1 MNNIDD
7 KSKDKLIQMI
17 EKSEAG
23 LELVMPTFVELFEA
37 YSAILSPQAIAS
49 LDLRGRSRLPYYLIQ
64 NKLQRIQADFIE
76 AYFTNKQFVNIGA
89 KKSLKGGY
97 YDNATGEFISFTRG
111 LYDGLN
117 EASINALQNA
127 VDYYTTED
135 EDELSN
141 MYEPLAKVLRQ
152 MQLYGTGVLK
162 ISWDFSNDGLNLER
176 IELKDIKFDTGAS
189 RPKDLMYLV
198 HDIYLSKDQIQAYAD
213 DGIFD
218 RNIDLEKIND
228 SANLSTAQN
237 PDEFKR
243 YKLQDVYE
251 KKANDWYVSTLYN
264 KDLILRSDIKLED
277 GLPFIIGTIKDQEAK
292 PNGEDRSIL
301 IYGDSIMAMLIP
313 IQQEMMIVRNQQL
326 DILSRQLNPRYI
338 INDRSINPFDFSN
351 QKLSVIKGDG
361 DKVKELRLPNL
372 RDSNFNVERLG
383 VEAQEIIG
391 ITDYSATGAKQM
403 NKTATGMSIL
413 TSESSK
419 LLQHLIRGANE
430 TLIKPLFRKI
440 SSLVWRYGSEEF
452 FWGIDR
458 SQKLQY
464 QVGIDVGLGATNKE
478 TALNGKTMAYTKI
491 VEMANIKMSVGINAQ
506 ADLIKAEKFLHKEI
520 FPLLGIENYEEYEN
534 ADKTETGSPSQ
545 EPNLGLP
552 MSELGDTETGANSGI
567 NAQGGYGQSQLQ
579 PLLNSPN

>member
-1 MNNIDD
+1 MIDD
-7 KSKDKLIQMI
+7 KEKDKLVQMI

-97 YDNATGEFISFTRG
+97 YDNVTGEFISFTRG

-152 MQLYGTGVLK
+152 IQLYGTGVLK
-162 ISWDFSNDGLNLER
+162 VSWDFSNDGLNLER
-176 IELKDIKFDTGAS
+176 IELKDIKFDTGAT

-218 RNIDLEKIND
+218 RSIDLEKIND
-228 SANLSTAQN
+228 SANLSTAEN

-251 KKANDWYVSTLYN
+251 KKGNDWYVSTLYN
-264 KDLILRSDIKLED
+264 KDLVLRFETELPD
-277 GLPFIIGTIKDQEAK
+277 GLPFIIGTIKDQEAR

-313 IQQEMMIVRNQQL
+313 IQSEMMIVRNQQL

-361 DKVKELRLPNL
+361 DKVKELSLPNL

-440 SSLVWRYGSEEF
+440 SSLVWKYGSEEF

-534 ADKTETGSPSQ
+534 ENKGQTRSPSQ

-552 MSELGDTETGANSGI
+552 MSELGDTKTGANNRI
-567 NAQGGYGQSQLQ
+567 NSQGGYGQSQLQ

>member
-1 MNNIDD
+1 MSINIDD
-7 KSKDKLIQMI
+7 KNKEKLIQMI

-23 LELVMPTFVELFEA
+23 LELVMPTFVEIYEA
-37 YSAILSPQAIAS
+37 YSSILSAEANQS
-49 LDLRGRSRLPYYLIQ
+49 LAMRGKSRFPYYLIQ

-111 LYDGLN
+111 LFDGLTQ
-117 EASINALQNA
+117 SGINALQNA

-141 MYEPLAKVLRQ
+141 MFEPLAKVLRQ

-162 ISWDFSNDGLNLER
+162 VSWDFSNDGLNLER
-176 IELKDIKFDTGAS
+176 VELKDIKFDTGAT
-189 RPKDLMYLV
+189 RPRDLMYLV
-198 HDIYLSKDQIQAYAD
+198 HDIYLSKKEIQEYQEQGVFEKD
-213 DGIFD
+213 V
-218 RNIDLEKIND
+218 DLEKIND
-228 SANLSTAQN
+228 SANISTAEN

-251 KKANDWYVSTLYN
+251 KKGNDWYVSTLYN
-264 KDLILRSDIKLED
+264 KDLILRADVILDD

-292 PNGEDRSIL
+292 PNGEDRGVL

-313 IQQEMMIVRNQQL
+313 IQTEMMIVRNQQI

-338 INDRSINPFDFSN
+338 INDPLINPFDFSD
-351 QKLSVIKGDG
+351 QRKSVIQGNG
-361 DKVKELRLPNL
+361 DKVRELQLPSL
-372 RDSNFNVERLG
+372 RESNFNVERLG
-383 VEAQEIIG
+383 VEAQEVIG
-391 ITDYSATGAKQM
+391 VTDYGATGAKQM

-419 LLQHLIRGANE
+419 ILQHLIRGANE
-430 TLIKPLFRKI
+430 TLMKPLFRKI

-452 FWGIDR
+452 FWGINR
-458 SQKLQY
+458 KQNLAY

-478 TALNGKTMAYTKI
+478 TAYNSKMTAYKQI
-491 VEMANIKMSVGINAQ
+491 VEMAQMKMQLGINAQ
-506 ADLIKAEKFLHKEI
+506 ADFMKAEKFLHKEI
-520 FPLLGIENYEEYEN
+520 FPLLGIENYQEYESEQN
-534 ADKTETGSPSQ
+534 RANENTAEVSSTATK
-545 EPNLGLP
+545 PNLGLL
-552 MSELGDTETGANSGI
+552 STEPTSGQTGAISGVTGE
-567 NAQGGYGQSQLQ
+567 NGYR
-579 PLLNSPN
+579 